1 VGVGYHSGSY
11 FCAIQALEKILKPE
25 IKLRF
30 IGQP

>member
-1 VGVGYHSGSY
+1 VGYHSGRY
-11 FCAIQALEKILKPE
+11 FCAIQAPEKILKPDE